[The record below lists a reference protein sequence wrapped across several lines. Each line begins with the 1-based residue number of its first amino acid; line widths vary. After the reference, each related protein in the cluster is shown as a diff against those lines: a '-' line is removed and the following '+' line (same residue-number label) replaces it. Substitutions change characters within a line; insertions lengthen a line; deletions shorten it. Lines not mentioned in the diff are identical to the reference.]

1 MITATAPRP
10 WWETRAFV
18 VALMVLAVVPLIV
31 PEVPPLVDLPGH
43 MGRYRIA
50 LGGSP
55 LLDRY
60 YSFHWLLSGN
70 VGGDLMMV
78 PLSRVL
84 GVEVATKLVVM
95 AIPVGIVGALFALAR
110 EVYGRAPPTLAL
122 AVPLIYTHPFLFGFL
137 NYMLG
142 VTAMLWTL
150 WLFIRLGNS
159 GRTRLR
165 AVLLLPLSVAVFL
178 LHASAWGVLGLM
190 AFAAEWTRR
199 RRDGAPRRRATL
211 DTVAQLLPLATP
223 LLLLVL
229 WQSGAAGTTRTSY
242 QPLLKLADL
251 AVNFRDRWIT
261 LDVITGTLFY
271 SSLIGMGRNRNIRW
285 DATFGVAAMLIAI
298 AYFLTPFRLFGSDYA
313 DTRLMPVL
321 LMAVVLAI
329 APPSEAHREVARVAA
344 IGAAA
349 FAVVRIGLTTASFLV
364 SAREQAAILPALD
377 HVERGARVALGVGD
391 PCGVWALNRN
401 THMGSMAIVRREAF
415 SNDQWLLPG
424 SVAVDIH
431 YPAAGRFA
439 HDPAQ
444 RLSNSN
450 CPPNLLPQF
459 MHDLPAAAFDYVWL
473 ISAPPMPAEQLSRW
487 RLVYAAPGSMLYRR
501 IDAPSSGATAP
512 SPGSTAAPAP
522 PAGGA
527 APPR

>member
-1 MITATAPRP
+1 MTASTAPRP

-70 VGGDLMMV
+70 VGGDLVMV

-84 GVEVATKLVVM
+84 GIEAATKLVVM
-95 AIPVGIVGALFALAR
+95 AIPVGLVGALFALAR
-110 EVYGRAPPTLAL
+110 EVYGRAPPNLAL
-122 AVPLIYTHPFLFGFL
+122 AVPLIYTQPFLFGFL

-165 AVLLLPLSVAVFL
+165 AVLLLPLSVALFL
-178 LHASAWGVLGLM
+178 LHASAWGLLGLM

-199 RRDGAPRRRATL
+199 RREGAPRRRATL

-229 WQSGAAGTTRTSY
+229 WQSGAAGTNRISY
-242 QPLLKLADL
+242 QPWTKLAWL
-251 AVNFRDRWIT
+251 ALNFRDRWIT
-261 LDVITGTLFY
+261 LDVMTGTLFY
-271 SSLIGMGRNRNIRW
+271 STLIMLWRTREIRW
-285 DATFGVAAMLIAI
+285 NPTFGLGAVAI
-298 AYFLTPFRLFGSDYA
+298 ALAYCAVPFVVFGSAYA
-313 DTRLMPVL
+313 DTRLLPVM
-321 LMAVVLAI
+321 LMAVVLAM
-329 APPSEAHREVARVAA
+329 APLGDEHRRLASVVAIGSVALAA
-344 IGAAA
+344 I
-349 FAVVRIGLTTASFLV
+349 RIGLVGAGFLV
-364 SAREQAAILPALD
+364 ESREQTAVLPALD
-377 HVERGARVALGVGD
+377 LIERGARVAVAVSYQCARWAPHRSDHLGS
-391 PCGVWALNRN
+391 L
-401 THMGSMAIVRREAF
+401 AIVRREAF
-415 SNDQWLLPG
+415 SNDQWYLPG
-424 SVAVDIH
+424 SIAVEIH
-431 YPAAGRFA
+431 YPAAGEYA
-439 HDPAQ
+439 HDPVQ
-444 RLSNSN
+444 
-450 CPPNLLPQF
+450 LLDKGGCVPGALDQW
-459 MHDLPAAAFDYVWL
+459 MRGLPAAAFDYVWL
-473 ISAPPMPAEQLSRW
+473 LGTAPMPTAQLARW
-487 RLVYAAPGSMLYRR
+487 RPIYVAPGGALYRR
-501 IDAPSSGATAP
+501 IDKATVGSAP

>member
-1 MITATAPRP
+1 MNAATAPRL

-18 VALMVLAVVPLIV
+18 IALMVLAVVPLIV

-70 VGGDLMMV
+70 VGGDLLMV
-78 PLSRVL
+78 PLSRML
-84 GVEVATKLVVM
+84 GVEAATKLVVM

-110 EVYGRAPPTLAL
+110 EVYGRAPPSVAL
-122 AVPLIYTHPFLFGFL
+122 AVPLIYTQPFLFGFL
-137 NYMLG
+137 NYLLG

-165 AVLLLPLSVAVFL
+165 AVLLLPLSVALFL
-178 LHASAWGVLGLM
+178 LHASAWGLLGLM

-199 RRDGAPRRRATL
+199 RREGAPRRRATL
-211 DTVAQLLPLATP
+211 DTFAQLLPLAAP
-223 LLLLVL
+223 LLLLL
-229 WQSGAAGTTRTSY
+229 WWQSSASGTTRISY
-242 QPLLKLADL
+242 QPWIKLIWL
-251 AVNFRDRWIT
+251 ALNFRDRWIT
-261 LDVITGTLFY
+261 LDVITGALFY
-271 SSLIGMGRNRNIRW
+271 SSLILLWRKRTMRC
-285 DATFGVAAMLIAI
+285 DATFGAAAMLIGI
-298 AYFLTPFRLFGSDYA
+298 AYFLTPFLLFGSYYA
-313 DTRLMPVL
+313 DTRLVPVL

-329 APPSEAHREVARVAA
+329 APPSEAHREIARVAA
-344 IGAAA
+344 IGATA

-377 HVERGARVALGVGD
+377 QVERGARIAFGVGD
-391 PCGVWALNRN
+391 PCGVWAFNRN

-439 HDPAQ
+439 YDGAQ
-444 RLSNSN
+444 MLSNSD
-450 CPPNLLPQF
+450 CPPNLLPQY
-459 MHDLPAAAFDYVWL
+459 MRDLPAAAFDYVWL
-473 ISAPPMPAEQLSRW
+473 ISAPSMPAEQLSRW

-512 SPGSTAAPAP
+512 SLGSTAAPAP